1 VKYRSIFDVLGH
13 VIVGPSS
20 SHTAG
25 ACQIAYIA
33 RHLFGTQP
41 ENVRIGLHGSF
52 AETYR
57 GHGSDIAI
65 VAGLLGLS
73 PENGH
78 IPEAFQLAQQ
88 ANLNYEFE
96 SIDLG
101 SDVHPNTIQLV
112 LKGGKDELTIL
123 GSSIGGGNI
132 IIDEINGL
140 EAGFMGNV
148 PTLIILNKDKP
159 GMLAVIADKITA
171 YQINIGGMKIS
182 RDVKKRLALM
192 WIELDSPVPP
202 GLIDELTQNKD
213 IKWVKMLNV

>member
-1 VKYRSIFDVLGH
+1 MKYRSIFDVLGH
-13 VIVGPSS
+13 IIVGPSS

-33 RHLFGTQP
+33 RLLFGKQP
-41 ENVRIGLHGSF
+41 QIVKIGLHGSF
-52 AETYR
+52 SETYR

-65 VAGLLGLS
+65 VAGLLGFS
-73 PENGH
+73 PEDNR
-78 IPEAFQLAQQ
+78 IPNAFQLAQEV
-88 ANLNYEFE
+88 NLAYEFE

-101 SDVHPNTIQLV
+101 PDVHSNTIQLI
-112 LKGGKDELTIL
+112 LQGEKEELMVL

-159 GMLAVIADKITA
+159 GMLALIADKITSH
-171 YQINIGGMKIS
+171 QINIGGMKIS

-192 WIELDSPVPP
+192 WIELDSHIPA
-202 GLIDELTQNKD
+202 ELLEELAQNKD
-213 IKWVKMLNV
+213 IKWVKILNV